1 MLYNKE
7 IDLTPYRYKII
18 RYQDYLLAKEE
29 EVNPEYQWIESIL
42 VFLFPYPEKRH
53 EAYGYLPAK
62 FAYGKD
68 YHQVVKQKLEEIA
81 KNLELNRYEVLVD
94 QSFLDEKAVAV
105 LAGLGEIGRNN
116 LLLTQEFG
124 SRVFIGEI
132 VTDKKLITS
141 AVKQEQAFSNV
152 CLHCNLCVEH
162 CPTKALVDG
171 FDKSKCLSFL
181 SQKVSNDYHLYD
193 KMECYYGC
201 DICQDVCPLN
211 QKEYEYLEEFE
222 YHEDSCL
229 NLTDI
234 IDLTNEEFARKYHHK
249 AFNWI
254 PVKRMIRNLLVLEAN
269 NNKLSIKDI
278 EYFQKKFYNTDWLVD
293 HLTYLKGRIQRGKH

>member
-1 MLYNKE
+1 M
-7 IDLTPYRYKII
+7 TPYRYKII

-29 EVNPEYQWIESIL
+29 EANPEYQWIESIL

-53 EAYGYLPAK
+53 ESSGYLPAK